1 MLKTNWEYAQFAE
14 HVEIEETFKKGLA
27 SILHMTEVGP
37 KYVETDVN
45 LITNP
50 KVCIQ
55 YLS

>member
-27 SILHMTEVGP
+27 SVLHMTEVGP

-50 KVCIQ
+50 KVCI
-55 YLS
+55 